1 MKPEYSKVAKE
12 VNTENK
18 VEGALGAVDCT
29 TERELC
35 TKQEVKSYP
44 TCEYFHFLLCS
55 VQFFFLI

>member
-44 TCEYFHFLLCS
+44 TCEYFHFCYA
-55 VQFFFLI
+55 QFSFSF